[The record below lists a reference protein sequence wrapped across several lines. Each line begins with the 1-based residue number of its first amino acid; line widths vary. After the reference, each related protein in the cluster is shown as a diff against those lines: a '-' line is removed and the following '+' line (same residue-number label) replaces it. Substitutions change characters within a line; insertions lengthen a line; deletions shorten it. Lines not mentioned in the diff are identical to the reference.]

1 MFWGRKLHKAVNK
14 NGIACEKVQCFS
26 FRRGKWFMSFL
37 QGCFS
42 LQKCNAR
49 FAGLERRERASMAFR
64 PVSQDTSDW
73 GKVEVLGTGYGLF
86 FPLCMGISLILAVW
100 FFIFE

>member
-1 MFWGRKLHKAVNK
+1 MQKYSVSTL
-14 NGIACEKVQCFS
+14 
-26 FRRGKWFMSFL
+26 RGKCCMSVL

-42 LQKCNAR
+42 LQKCNTR

-73 GKVEVLGTGYGLF
+73 GKVEVLGTGYGLL
-86 FPLCMGISLILAVW
+86 FPFVHGCITDTWHVG
-100 FFIFE
+100 FRF